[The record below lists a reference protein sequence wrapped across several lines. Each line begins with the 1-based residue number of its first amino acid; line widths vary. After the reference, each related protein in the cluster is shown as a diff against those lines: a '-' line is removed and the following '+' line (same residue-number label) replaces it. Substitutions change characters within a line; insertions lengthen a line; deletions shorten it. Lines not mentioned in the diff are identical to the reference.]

1 MSGGS
6 YDYLYC
12 KETEELFSKASDFD
26 DMAETLERLNQIDVA
41 RDMRRL
47 SEYIKSA
54 YNRVEVLATQL
65 KPIMKAVEYY
75 EDCDIDEESL
85 KATVE
90 EYRRSK
96 GDTK

>member
-6 YDYLYC
+6 YGYLYC
-12 KETEELFSKASDFD
+12 KETEELFSKASEFD

-47 SEYIKSA
+47 SEYIKTA

-75 EDCDIDEESL
+75 EDCDISEASL
-85 KATVE
+85 KARVE

-96 GDTK
+96 GDTD